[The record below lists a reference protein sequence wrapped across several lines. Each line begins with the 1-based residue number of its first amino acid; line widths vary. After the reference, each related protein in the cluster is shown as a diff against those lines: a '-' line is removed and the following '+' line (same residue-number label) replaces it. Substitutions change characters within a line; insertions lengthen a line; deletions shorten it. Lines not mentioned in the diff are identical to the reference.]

1 MSGAGLRRRL
11 IEDIEGLPEKK
22 VREVID
28 FVSYLKL
35 KEDNWFIDFVNK
47 RGNAAK
53 ADKKSGRKFAKL
65 DDLQKA
71 YR

>member
-1 MSGAGLRRRL
+1 MSGAGLRERL

-35 KEDNWFIDFVNK
+35 KEDSWFIEFVNK

-53 ADKKSGRKFAKL
+53 TDKKSGRKFAKL